1 MTAAVV
7 DVETRQAATS
17 KRVFGEGLI
26 GRFAMFAGV
35 SENSR
40 ITYTKSLRQMFRY
53 FAANGVVNPAREHLI
68 VWIKAMAG
76 EKLNNED
83 NAPRLMIDCRVKD
96 KAGEPNKFFCEVHYD
111 GEVAADGDVYKVI
124 AEKNGSLV
132 TFMKGNEV
140 IGHNKSA
147 STIQLYTAAAKV
159 FFRWTA
165 QDGHYPNIADHLKTG
180 IKLNNNHKRDA
191 LSVKN
196 CKKLVASV
204 KGNTVKD
211 LRDRAILSVMVT
223 AGLRTIE
230 VVRANAADFE
240 FEDDKVFLQIQGKG
254 HSDADEKILLSKQ
267 TYRAI
272 DAYLK
277 ARGAKRVKGEPL
289 FTSTSNRNKNGRL
302 DTQAIRKMV
311 KKNLRGIGLDS
322 PRLSAHS
329 LRHSVATNLIEAQ
342 VALPKVQMVMR
353 HKSLSTTMIY
363 QHVYERATNDGEQI
377 LADIIFKE

>member
-7 DVETRQAATS
+7 EVETRQAATS
-17 KRVFGEGLI
+17 ERIFGEGLI

-53 FAANGVVNPAREHLI
+53 FADNGVANPSRENLI
-68 VWIKAMAG
+68 AWVEEMKSSGKA
-76 EKLNNED
+76 
-83 NAPRLMIDCRVKD
+83 
-96 KAGEPNKFFCEVHYD
+96 
-111 GEVAADGDVYKVI
+111 
-124 AEKNGSLV
+124 
-132 TFMKGNEV
+132 
-140 IGHNKSA
+140 A

-165 QDGHYPNIADHLKTG
+165 QDGLYPNIADHLKTG
-180 IKLNNNHKRDA
+180 VKLNHNHKRDA
-191 LSVKN
+191 LSADQ
-196 CKKLVASV
+196 CKELVTSV
-204 KGNTVKD
+204 KGNSVKD
-211 LRDRAILSVMVT
+211 LRDKAILSVMTT
-223 AGLRTIE
+223 AGLRTVE
-230 VVRANAADFE
+230 VVRANVGDVRFE
-240 FEDDKVFLQIQGKG
+240 RGKVFLYVQGKG
-254 HSDADEKILLSKQ
+254 HSQADEKVLLSRQAHK
-267 TYRAI
+267 AI
-272 DAYLK
+272 TVYLK
-277 ARGAKRVKGEPL
+277 ARGKVQATEPL

-302 DTQAIRKMV
+302 DTQAVRKMV

-363 QHVYERATNDGEQI
+363 QHAYERYNNDGEQI

>member
-7 DVETRQAATS
+7 KVETRQAATS
-17 KRVFGEGLI
+17 DMMFGEGLI

-53 FAANGVVNPAREHLI
+53 FADNGVVNPARENLI
-68 VWIKAMAG
+68 AWVDEMKSSGKA
-76 EKLNNED
+76 
-83 NAPRLMIDCRVKD
+83 
-96 KAGEPNKFFCEVHYD
+96 
-111 GEVAADGDVYKVI
+111 
-124 AEKNGSLV
+124 
-132 TFMKGNEV
+132 
-140 IGHNKSA
+140 A

-165 QDGHYPNIADHLKTG
+165 QDGLYPNIADHLKTG
-180 IKLNNNHKRDA
+180 VKLNHNHKRDA
-191 LSVKN
+191 LSADQ
-196 CKKLVASV
+196 CKALVTSV
-204 KGNTVKD
+204 KGNSVKD
-211 LRDRAILSVMVT
+211 LRDRAILSVMTT
-223 AGLRTIE
+223 AGLRTVE
-230 VVRANAADFE
+230 VVRANVGDVRFE
-240 FEDDKVFLQIQGKG
+240 RGKVFLYVQGKG
-254 HSDADEKILLSKQ
+254 HSQADEKVLLSRQAHK
-267 TYRAI
+267 AI
-272 DAYLK
+272 TAYLK
-277 ARGAKRVKGEPL
+277 ARGKVKPTEPL

-311 KKNLRGIGLDS
+311 KKNLRGIGFDS

-363 QHVYERATNDGEQI
+363 QHAYERYTNDGEQI